1 MSVTD
6 SVPNFLA
13 RCSVL
18 GIAQNVQD
26 ALVAAGLDT
35 ISKYAFSSAYV
46 PGQTDERPFVDA
58 ITAAL
63 GRDATVGELAALR
76 RLLHESYSMTAA
88 ELKQSVERQ
97 EDQGVKRLAQPERAD
112 RLAKQQTRLTGL
124 QIRGY
129 LEPSDRLVDVAVS
142 QYEDNRLSYI
152 EPSACTSK
160 EQEVLSKSKE
170 DKRISIVDGSLRI
183 KNPVN
188 KLEADLGTDLLLK
201 YALTR
206 RGLAFDQA
214 NLVSFQMHDAWVERL
229 MEVRHTAPPASY
241 SGISHQQLLNADRK
255 LFVKLAE
262 STRSGVQLQATG
274 KPLDKVWEDCCN
286 HPDVAHL
293 LQPLPQPAAPKTDPN
308 LRVHPYGGGKG
319 KGKDGK
325 SKGKGLNSLPA
336 ALREHGTAVTSQGH
350 ALCFGYS
357 LKNCRLPVKNGRCQ
371 KGLHLCCHKGCF
383 KNHPYVDCPKL
394 KEGKSNE

>member
-112 RLAKQQTRLTGL
+112 RLAKQQARLTGL

-129 LEPSDRLVDVAVS
+129 LEPSDRLYHNMRTIDYHTLNHLHVH
-142 QYEDNRLSYI
+142 QRNRKYSANQRKTSTFQSLMARSASRT
-152 EPSACTSK
+152 PST
-160 EQEVLSKSKE
+160 
-170 DKRISIVDGSLRI
+170 SLRR
-183 KNPVN
+183 N
-188 KLEADLGTDLLLK
+188 LE
-201 YALTR
+201 
-206 RGLAFDQA
+206 Q
-214 NLVSFQMHDAWVERL
+214 
-229 MEVRHTAPPASY
+229 
-241 SGISHQQLLNADRK
+241 I
-255 LFVKLAE
+255 
-262 STRSGVQLQATG
+262 
-274 KPLDKVWEDCCN
+274 CC
-286 HPDVAHL
+286 
-293 LQPLPQPAAPKTDPN
+293 
-308 LRVHPYGGGKG
+308 
-319 KGKDGK
+319 
-325 SKGKGLNSLPA
+325 
-336 ALREHGTAVTSQGH
+336 
-350 ALCFGYS
+350 
-357 LKNCRLPVKNGRCQ
+357 
-371 KGLHLCCHKGCF
+371 
-383 KNHPYVDCPKL
+383 
-394 KEGKSNE
+394 

>member
-112 RLAKQQTRLTGL
+112 RLAKQQARLTGL

-152 EPSACTSK
+152 EPSACTAK

-170 DKRISIVDGSLRI
+170 DKHISIVDGSLRI

-188 KLEADLGTDLLLK
+188 KLEAELGTDLLLK

-206 RGLAFDQA
+206 RGLALDQA

-255 LFVKLAE
+255 LLLSWLSPHEVVCSCKLLGNLWIRFGKIVAIIPMLPIFFNHFLNQQL
-262 STRSGVQLQATG
+262 RRQIPICGCIRMGVA
-274 KPLDKVWEDCCN
+274 
-286 HPDVAHL
+286 
-293 LQPLPQPAAPKTDPN
+293 
-308 LRVHPYGGGKG
+308 KG
-319 KGKDGK
+319 KAK
-325 SKGKGLNSLPA
+325 
-336 ALREHGTAVTSQGH
+336 TANRKARASTAFLQ
-350 ALCFGYS
+350 
-357 LKNCRLPVKNGRCQ
+357 RCVSTVQ
-371 KGLHLCCHKGCF
+371 QSHHKVM
-383 KNHPYVDCPKL
+383 PYVL
-394 KEGKSNE
+394 AIL

>member
-1 MSVTD
+1 M
-6 SVPNFLA
+6 
-13 RCSVL
+13 
-18 GIAQNVQD
+18 
-26 ALVAAGLDT
+26 
-35 ISKYAFSSAYV
+35 

-170 DKRISIVDGSLRI
+170 DKHISIVDGSLRI

-206 RGLAFDQA
+206 RGLALDQA

-371 KGLHLCCHKGCF
+371 KGLHLCCYKGCF

-394 KEGKSNE
+394 KEAKSNE